1 MFNTNKLFLGIL
13 PLVALSTAPVFLVQA
28 QTTETGLVAIA
39 NKSETLKEGKFQKV
53 KAKTSGDVSIVKAGN
68 GRLFIEFDDDF
79 RSEKGPDLF
88 VIMSKSDL
96 TSQDPAP
103 GEVLYTVSPLLR
115 LKGAQRYILPGNFNL
130 EDYQS
135 IAIWCRQQNMILG
148 AAMLK

>member
-1 MFNTNKLFLGIL
+1 
-13 PLVALSTAPVFLVQA
+13 
-28 QTTETGLVAIA
+28 VAIA